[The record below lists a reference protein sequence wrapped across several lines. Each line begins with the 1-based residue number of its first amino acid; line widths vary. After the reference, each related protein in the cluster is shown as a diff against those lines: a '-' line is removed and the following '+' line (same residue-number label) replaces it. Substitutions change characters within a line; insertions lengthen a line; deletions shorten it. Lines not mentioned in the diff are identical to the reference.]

1 MIISLMSQ
9 QSFDYIFLTYTPH
22 FCRTNGHNISMLQNF
37 MEATKNDAYNQRVRR
52 ANSKLFKPI
61 IGQIITIENGNRKS
75 FERFLNDVRKID
87 KT

>member
-1 MIISLMSQ
+1 
-9 QSFDYIFLTYTPH
+9 
-22 FCRTNGHNISMLQNF
+22 MLQNF